1 MAGAYDLPLPDTS
14 VGAYRADQV
23 FHEPAEPEGASA
35 ETRRVLA
42 PEGRITLIGRDWDT
56 IVIDSDDPALPRAVV
71 HARASLIAGP
81 RSARRYRSPLLDT
94 GFDDVTVEVH
104 TGVCTGP
111 AMSPLLTG
119 LVEGACSAGAV
130 TRKQA
135 GGRLTE
141 QRARAGADRLFLALP
156 VFVAAATTAR

>member
-94 GFDDVTVEVH
+94 GFDDVTVEGGPPGGAPPRRWPTQHPRGGGARDTPPPPRPH
-104 TGVCTGP
+104 TRNTP
-111 AMSPLLTG
+111 
-119 LVEGACSAGAV
+119 GA
-130 TRKQA
+130 
-135 GGRLTE
+135 
-141 QRARAGADRLFLALP
+141 
-156 VFVAAATTAR
+156 